1 MHPELLSLSLFM
13 LGTSCSPGPNNIV
26 ASYSGFN
33 FGVIKTFPHMLGVI
47 FGFTTVVCVLNFGL
61 INIFKIYPLIQE
73 ILKISGSIFLVYLAY
88 KIAFSK
94 NVKENKKE
102 NPVKFIETFFF
113 QFLNPKGVIVAIIIV
128 STYVESGNNF
138 INYSFW
144 VILVSF
150 LCALISITFWT
161 FVGKFFRRF
170 ATNEKFIKVFN
181 YVMSSLLLACI
192 ATFYLWFWFI
202 IKPK

>member
-47 FGFTTVVCVLNFGL
+47 FGFTTMVCVLNFGL
-61 INIFKIYPLIQE
+61 INIFKLYPLIQE
-73 ILKISGSIFLVYLAY
+73 ILKISGSIFLIYLAY

-94 NVKENKKE
+94 NIKENKKE
-102 NPVKFIETFFF
+102 SPVKFIETFFF
-113 QFLNPKGVIVAIIIV
+113 QFLNPKGVIVGIIIV
-128 STYVESGNNF
+128 STYVESGSNF
-138 INYSFW
+138 MNYSFW

-181 YVMSSLLLACI
+181 YVMSCLLLSCI
-192 ATFYLWFWFI
+192 ATFYL
-202 IKPK
+202 

>member
-33 FGVIKTFPHMLGVI
+33 FGVVKTFPHMLGVI
-47 FGFTTVVCVLNFGL
+47 FGFTSVVCVLNFGL
-61 INIFKIYPLIQE
+61 INIFKLYPLIQE

-94 NVKENKKE
+94 NIKENKKE
-102 NPVKFIETFFF
+102 NPVKFLETFFF

-128 STYVESGNNF
+128 STYVESGSNF
-138 INYSFW
+138 VNYSFW

-150 LCALISITFWT
+150 ICALISITFWT

-170 ATNEKFIKVFN
+170 ATNERYVKVFN
-181 YVMSSLLLACI
+181 YVMSTLLLACI
-192 ATFYLWFWFI
+192 ATFYL
-202 IKPK
+202 